1 MFVQFEELIIS
12 NLSNKIINST
22 NVISIFVKSHKKL
35 PKVEELCLNFTIY
48 NFTQVVYSNEF
59 RELDL
64 NLMRILLKSV
74 VPMLPII
81 KVNNGTDNE
90 EIRDNSRWQE
100 EEEDE
105 EEFYFD
111 LIS

>member
-22 NVISIFVKSHKKL
+22 NVISIFVKSHKIL

-48 NFTQVVYSNEF
+48 NFTQVVYSSEF

-74 VPMLPII
+74 VPNLKPNIEP
-81 KVNNGTDNE
+81 NE
-90 EIRDNSRWQE
+90 EVSDDETNTLDD
-100 EEEDE
+100 EDE
-105 EEFYFD
+105 DHFELGFEY
-111 LIS
+111 